1 MDAKL
6 VTGAVRAY
14 IAWERGQAK
23 SDKLAKDIARMTER
37 MTREDYLE
45 YLKRIK

>member
-1 MDAKL
+1 MDTRL
-6 VTGAVRAY
+6 VNGAVRAY

-23 SDKLAKDIARMTER
+23 SDKLARDIARMTAK

>member
-6 VTGAVRAY
+6 VSGAVRAY
-14 IAWERGQAK
+14 LAWERGQAK

-37 MTREDYLE
+37 MTREEYHDYLE
-45 YLKRIK
+45 RIR